1 MILLECGTLKKVR
14 TSTFSRISLRDVST
28 NVKTLDIRS
37 LVIVPWIPVG
47 SNPSVFFCILMCCV
61 FSRNK
66 YLIWEECLQQ
76 GRLSQC
82 TTPPLK
88 KVFTFFS
95 CSLFNDQTLFL
106 SLHALLLV
114 KIIELVL
121 IERSSRKTPV
131 LVYFFPKTTHL
142 GLAMQFFHEVAELTH
157 SLPVISHY
165 DQADLKKLFL
175 LVINLQE
182 MMRVLY
188 MEDAV
193 ANLKD
198 TDISPGKLIT
208 LFQTTN
214 FQVNSFK
221 PLPSCSVP

>member
-1 MILLECGTLKKVR
+1 
-14 TSTFSRISLRDVST
+14 
-28 NVKTLDIRS
+28 
-37 LVIVPWIPVG
+37 
-47 SNPSVFFCILMCCV
+47 
-61 FSRNK
+61 
-66 YLIWEECLQQ
+66 
-76 GRLSQC
+76 
-82 TTPPLK
+82 
-88 KVFTFFS
+88 
-95 CSLFNDQTLFL
+95 LFNDQALFL

>member
-1 MILLECGTLKKVR
+1 
-14 TSTFSRISLRDVST
+14 
-28 NVKTLDIRS
+28 
-37 LVIVPWIPVG
+37 
-47 SNPSVFFCILMCCV
+47 
-61 FSRNK
+61 
-66 YLIWEECLQQ
+66 
-76 GRLSQC
+76 
-82 TTPPLK
+82 
-88 KVFTFFS
+88 
-95 CSLFNDQTLFL
+95 
-106 SLHALLLV
+106 
-114 KIIELVL
+114 
-121 IERSSRKTPV
+121 
-131 LVYFFPKTTHL
+131 
-142 GLAMQFFHEVAELTH
+142 MQFFHEVAELTH